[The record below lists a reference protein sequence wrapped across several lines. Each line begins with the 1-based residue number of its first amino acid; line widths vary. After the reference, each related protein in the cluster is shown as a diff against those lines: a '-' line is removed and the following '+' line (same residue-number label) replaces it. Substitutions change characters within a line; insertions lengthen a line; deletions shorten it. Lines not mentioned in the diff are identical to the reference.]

1 MSLVACPA
9 CAREI
14 SKQAAACPHCGQPMN
29 DSGKV
34 VTVQATRKLYK
45 AIMVAGALLMIAG
58 VASCVMALPE
68 KRSTFQGSTLFIS
81 GLLVF
86 LGARILAWW
95 HHE

>member
-1 MSLVACPA
+1 MALVTCPA

-14 SKQAAACPHCGQPMN
+14 SKQATACPHCGQPMN
-29 DSGKV
+29 DSSKV

-45 AIMVAGALLMIAG
+45 AIMVAGVLLMIAG

-68 KRSTFQGSTLFIS
+68 KRSTLQGSTLFIS

-86 LGARILAWW
+86 LGGRILAWW
-95 HHE
+95 RHG